1 MKIMTF
7 NTQHCLNFIE
17 RKIDFNIMAKAIID
31 CDADIIGLN
40 EMRNAGADSA
50 YEDQVGALS
59 ELTGIKYKYFAEAI
73 KVKGENPYGNGILS
87 KIPFAQVETIKIPDP
102 PRDENYHR
110 YESRS
115 VLKAKLENGLTVLI
129 THFGLHPDE
138 QINAVDTILEH
149 LEDEK
154 CILMGDFNVKP
165 DNSVLVP
172 IRERMIDTTNYFN
185 GQLLS
190 FPSDVPTTKID
201 YIFVSRDIEVV
212 DADIPAIIASDHR
225 PHIATINLN

>member
-7 NTQHCLNFIE
+7 NTQHCLNFVE

-40 EMRNAGADSA
+40 EMRNAGVDSA

-102 PRDENYHR
+102 PKDENYHR
-110 YESRS
+110 YESRC

-129 THFGLHPDE
+129 VHFGLHPDE
-138 QINAVDTILEH
+138 QVNAVNTILEH
-149 LEDEK
+149 LENEK

-165 DNSVLVP
+165 DNPILTP
-172 IRERMIDTTNYFN
+172 IRERMVDASKYID
-185 GQLLS
+185 GEALS
-190 FPSDVPTTKID
+190 FPSDVPREKID

-212 DADIPAIIASDHR
+212 DADIPAIVASDHR
-225 PHIATINLN
+225 PHTATINLN